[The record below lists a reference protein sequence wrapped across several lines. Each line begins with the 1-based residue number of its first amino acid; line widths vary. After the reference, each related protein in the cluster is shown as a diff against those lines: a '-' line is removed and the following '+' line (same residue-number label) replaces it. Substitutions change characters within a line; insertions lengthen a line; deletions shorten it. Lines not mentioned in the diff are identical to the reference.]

1 MLNCFFRLRVQPGT
15 AGFNSVAE
23 LLRGAKRLR
32 VLVLPPSATLM
43 FPLPATTF
51 FVCSP
56 RHCALETHSGLG
68 ICHEKY
74 TFLQTPHQSW

>member
-1 MLNCFFRLRVQPGT
+1 MLNFFFFRLRVQPGT

-32 VLVLPPSATLM
+32 VLVLPPSTTFM

-51 FVCSP
+51 SCVPRTLCSVD
-56 RHCALETHSGLG
+56 
-68 ICHEKY
+68 
-74 TFLQTPHQSW
+74 